1 MRFRIIRNP
10 SAYIFRIASNEA
22 ISFLKHRKK
31 NFRSYHSVEGL
42 SKVIQENLRGSD
54 PKVLNQTA
62 EALAKIPADQQEV
75 IVLKFF
81 EELTFRE
88 ISNVCNV
95 SIGTVTS
102 RYRYGME
109 KLRKLLED

>member
-1 MRFRIIRNP
+1 M
-10 SAYIFRIASNEA
+10 
-22 ISFLKHRKK
+22 SFLKHRKK
-31 NFRSYHSVEGL
+31 NLKSFHSIERF

-54 PKVLNQTA
+54 HEILNQTA
-62 EALAKIPADQQEV
+62 VALAQIPDEQREV
-75 IVLKFF
+75 IVLKYF

-88 ISNVCNV
+88 ISNVCGV

-102 RYRYGME
+102 RYRYGMQ

>member
-1 MRFRIIRNP
+1 MCIRD
-10 SAYIFRIASNEA
+10 S
-22 ISFLKHRKK
+22 
-31 NFRSYHSVEGL
+31 
-42 SKVIQENLRGSD
+42 SKIIQENLRGSD
-54 PKVLNQTA
+54 PKVLNQAA
-62 EALAKIPADQQEV
+62 EALAKIPSDQREV

-88 ISNVCNV
+88 ISNVCGV